1 MNGKLIRC
9 LIGTAALT
17 AVYSASTMV
26 AGAQDSE
33 SGAPPPSI
41 VQRFDQ
47 DGDGLVSADEFPGDE
62 DQFRELD
69 IDGDGYLDE
78 AEAPGRPPRGGPRP
92 TDIMAEFDEDGDGL
106 LSATE
111 FPGPE
116 DHFTAMDADQDGY
129 LSAEELQAGR
139 PGPPRG
145 GRGGFDKDD
154 VDQDGMVSQEEFSGP
169 EAMFTELDADGDGYI
184 TREEVREAGLAG
196 PKR

>member
-1 MNGKLIRC
+1 MKDKLIRC
-9 LIGTAALT
+9 LIGIATLAA
-17 AVYSASTMV
+17 AYGASTTV
-26 AGAQDSE
+26 AGARNSE
-33 SGAPPPSI
+33 SGAHPPLI
-41 VQRFDQ
+41 VQRFDA

-62 DQFRELD
+62 DQFSELD

-78 AEAPGRPPRGGPRP
+78 VESADRPPRGGPGP
-92 TDIMAEFDEDGDGL
+92 ADIMAEFDEDGDGL

-145 GRGGFDKDD
+145 GRSGFDKDHT
-154 VDQDGMVSQEEFSGP
+154 DQDGIVSQEEFTGP
-169 EAMFTELDADGDGYI
+169 EAMFTDLDADGDGYI
-184 TREEVREAGLAG
+184 TREEIREAGIAG